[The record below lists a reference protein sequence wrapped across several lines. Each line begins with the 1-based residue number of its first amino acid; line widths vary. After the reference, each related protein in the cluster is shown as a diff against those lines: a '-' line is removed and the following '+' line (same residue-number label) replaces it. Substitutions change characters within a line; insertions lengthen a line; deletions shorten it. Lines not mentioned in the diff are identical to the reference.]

1 MDARKDEQM
10 KTAIATFYYEDLH
23 PTFAQLHRKVVEKLM
38 PENCLYFQ
46 IKTNS
51 HGNAMT
57 RFAKSMC
64 LQSFDLQV
72 DKIIFLDIDCIPLC
86 REALTEP
93 FQRNSFW
100 GCAQRANHIENGEHI
115 YASPFALGIMLNTYQ
130 HLNQPDFNATNRGD
144 VGEELTYVFEQVH
157 GQLKPLF
164 LQPSHVEAE
173 PPNGY
178 WKLKGDAY
186 FGYGTT
192 YSHND
197 KPYFYH
203 SFESRSGGV
212 KRFEA
217 KCKEV
222 LK

>member
-1 MDARKDEQM
+1 M
-10 KTAIATFYYEDLH
+10 KTAIVTFYYEDLH

-38 PENCLYFQ
+38 PENAIYYQ

-51 HGNAMT
+51 HGHAMT

-72 DKIIFLDIDCIPLC
+72 DKLIFLDIDAIPLC

-93 FQRNSFW
+93 FQRHSFW
-100 GCAQRANHIENGEHI
+100 GCVQRANHIENGEHL
-115 YASPFALGIMLNTYQ
+115 YASPFAMGLMLNTYQ
-130 HLNQPDFNATNRGD
+130 HLNQPDFSATERGD
-144 VGEELTYVFEQVH
+144 VGEEITYVYERVH
-157 GQLKPLF
+157 GGLKPL
-164 LQPSHVEAE
+164 LLEPLTVEAMPE
-173 PPNGY
+173 GGY
-178 WKLKGDAY
+178 WKLRADRY
-186 FGYGTT
+186 FGLGTT
-192 YSHND
+192 YAD
-197 KPYFYH
+197 AKGTPYFYH
-203 SFESRSGGV
+203 SFESRAGGV